1 MLSHVAKFLFA
12 ATSVAPALLTYALVA
27 LWMHEFVTAGALVLI
42 AAVFLAFSYGML
54 KCMRRNLERMD
65 FKVKSVEVADHES
78 TSLLLV
84 YILPL
89 LRPSFE
95 FAEIEPLVWT
105 TVLVVLILLMS
116 TGYGYHF
123 NPLLNML
130 GWHFYKV
137 GTPEGVNYVL
147 ITKKR
152 IRNVKKTAKIGML
165 TEYIAI
171 DVGGADDV

>member
-1 MLSHVAKFLFA
+1 MSRVAKFMFA

-27 LWMHEFVTAGALVLI
+27 LWMREFVTAGVLAVI
-42 AAVFLAFSYGML
+42 AVVFLAFSYGML
-54 KCMRRNLERMD
+54 KCMKRNLERMD

-78 TSLLLV
+78 MSLLLV

-89 LRPSFE
+89 LRPHFE
-95 FAEIEPLVWT
+95 FAEIDPLTWIVVPV
-105 TVLVVLILLMS
+105 VLVLLMS

-152 IRNVKKTAKIGML
+152 IRNVKKTTKIGML
-165 TEYIAI
+165 TEYIVI
-171 DVGGADDV
+171 DVGGTNDV

>member
-1 MLSHVAKFLFA
+1 MSRVAKFLFA

-27 LWMHEFVTAGALVLI
+27 LWMREFVTAGALVFV

-54 KCMRRNLERMD
+54 KCMKRNLERID

-89 LRPSFE
+89 LRSHFE
-95 FAEIEPLVWT
+95 FAEIDLLVWIIVPV
-105 TVLVVLILLMS
+105 VLVLLMS

-152 IRNVKKTAKIGML
+152 IRNVKKTTKIGML
-165 TEYIAI
+165 TEYIVI
-171 DVGGADDV
+171 DVGGTNDV